1 MPNFYNKPSQKQIRR
16 NLRKTMPKGEAIL
29 WRKLRNN
36 QITYKFRRQYGI
48 NNVIVDFYC
57 PKLRLAVEID
67 GITHE
72 DPTVQNK
79 DKKKT
84 FLLKKHEIRIL
95 RIPSS
100 EIFENLDTVIQLIY
114 SECKKIDGE

>member
-1 MPNFYNKPSQKQIRR
+1 
-16 NLRKTMPKGEAIL
+16 MPKGEAIP